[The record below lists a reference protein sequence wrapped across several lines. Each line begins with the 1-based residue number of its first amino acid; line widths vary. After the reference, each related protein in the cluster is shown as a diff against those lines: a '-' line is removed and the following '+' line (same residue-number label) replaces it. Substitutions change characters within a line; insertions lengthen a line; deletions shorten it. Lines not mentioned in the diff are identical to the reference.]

1 MSHLFQFSSSEEKKI
16 KQVLQQK
23 LSKREKRKRHN
34 VSQENILSLLAQIR
48 SKNCVKAAAEIL
60 YLFEQE
66 EVVEERERETA
77 SPPSSNEFI
86 FPDSVPET
94 KTTTTTKPTVDNV
107 ISILSSAEEKEEG
120 EKEEKNK
127 RNDHFRTRKIGQESF
142 PLHPFAEIFRPLLLS
157 APVFTKKRS
166 KQTNKKLGEEFRT
179 VFHVD
184 SCSNSSESET
194 EMDHNSD
201 LDSPSPPLTH
211 KKLNK
216 I

>member
-94 KTTTTTKPTVDNV
+94 KTTTKPTVDNV
-107 ISILSSAEEKEEG
+107 ISILSSAEE
-120 EKEEKNK
+120 EKGT

-184 SCSNSSESET
+184 SCSSSSESET